1 MAVSHN
7 NITEKNLLRLM
18 IDECRNGG
26 KKPNNLL
33 NACVFHDTLFC
44 NFYFTTAKFGLL
56 DVLHTEV
63 TAAVSVDLGFV
74 PWGGLI
80 VGAVGVGCSCEME
93 NTKGDYCGK
102 KKTYKRANYEM

>member
-1 MAVSHN
+1 MSAE
-7 NITEKNLLRLM
+7 I
-18 IDECRNGG
+18 G
-26 KKPNNLL
+26 KTTTNNLF
-33 NACVFHDTLFC
+33 NTCVFHDTLFC

-102 KKTYKRANYEM
+102 KKKHTKEPIMKCRLQIHCV